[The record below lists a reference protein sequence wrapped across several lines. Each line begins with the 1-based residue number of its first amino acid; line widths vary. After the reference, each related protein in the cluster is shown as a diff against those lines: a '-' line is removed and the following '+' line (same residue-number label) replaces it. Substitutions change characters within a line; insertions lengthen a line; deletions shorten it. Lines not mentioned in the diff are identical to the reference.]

1 MKTMPELNVKR
12 ILRYMV
18 DFWNWLAEGKIVFMG
33 AVVIISVILLGL
45 YTFCSETSIRLSG
58 YVLQFLGMIF
68 AIRGL
73 LGVRVHFGQPPLWQ
87 IFVHWLK
94 RFPKWKKITVV
105 DVKPGFVSTRGLT
118 GKVEVWAPDKQGQPL
133 ENRFERLLENLNR
146 LKKIQDNH
154 SKSIE
159 KMENNFNEHVKKVKD
174 ENKDMEERIKSEVE
188 WLYTNDFMTSLV
200 GLVWLIGGITLS
212 TLAPELFELLCHF

>member
-1 MKTMPELNVKR
+1 MSELNVKR

-18 DFWNWLAEGKIVFMG
+18 DLWNWLAEGKIVFMG
-33 AVVIISVILLGL
+33 AVVIISAILLGL

-94 RFPKWKKITVV
+94 RFPQWKKISVI
-105 DVKPGFVSTRGLT
+105 DVKPGFVSAGGLT
-118 GKVEVWAPDKQGQPL
+118 GKVEVWAPDKPELPL
-133 ENRFERLLENLNR
+133 EKRVEKILDNVNR
-146 LKKIQDNH
+146 LKKVQDKQ
-154 SKSIE
+154 SESIE
-159 KMENNFNEHVKKVKD
+159 KMEYNLKEHQKKMKD
-174 ENKDMEERIKSEVE
+174 ENKNMEERIKDEVE
-188 WLYTNDFMTSLV
+188 WLYTSDFMTSLV
-200 GLVWLIGGITLS
+200 GLVWLIVGIFLS
-212 TLAPELFELLCHF
+212 TMAPELYQLAVQL